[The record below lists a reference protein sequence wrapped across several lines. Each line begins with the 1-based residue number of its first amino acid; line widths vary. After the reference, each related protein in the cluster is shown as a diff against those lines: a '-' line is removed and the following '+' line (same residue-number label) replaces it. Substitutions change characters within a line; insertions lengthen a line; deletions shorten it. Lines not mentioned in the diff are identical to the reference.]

1 MGMQNHNSLYRT
13 MIFGMS
19 LLAGGQLG
27 YTIVS
32 ADATDIIS
40 DNNQ

>member
-1 MGMQNHNSLYRT
+1 MGMQNHNNLYRT

-27 YTIVS
+27 LYNRVC
-32 ADATDIIS
+32 
-40 DNNQ
+40 